1 MLHDID
7 RMDIP
12 DRHRLLGE
20 MTRKHTHWTD
30 IGEAEV
36 RDSLFG
42 RAKVRI
48 HRRRDDVLRAVR
60 WIAVSGVLI
69 AALVWVLE
77 QWAVQPQ
84 ALATPVVPAQDTAP
98 MLTPIVVPP
107 APVVRVIEPQV
118 RSAVAPIPAAP
129 VQPPVKPPVQRVP
142 VPVAAQPVATQP
154 VAAAPVPAVRPAP
167 PAAKVVAPQSASAVP
182 AVPPLP
188 QSAVAADH

>member
-12 DRHRLLGE
+12 DRHRLLDD

-36 RDSLFG
+36 RNSLFG

-60 WIAVSGVLI
+60 WMVVSGTLGAALIWALDQWAIRPQAI
-69 AALVWVLE
+69 AAPE
-77 QWAVQPQ
+77 AAQPEDK
-84 ALATPVVPAQDTAP
+84 VPL
-98 MLTPIVVPP
+98 LTPIIVPP

-118 RSAVAPIPAAP
+118 RSGVSPTPAAP
-129 VQPPVKPPVQRVP
+129 AVQPAKPLPPRVSQPVAPQAAQVVVP
-142 VPVAAQPVATQP
+142 VPVKSV
-154 VAAAPVPAVRPAP
+154 P
-167 PAAKVVAPQSASAVP
+167 PAAKVTAPVAASAVQ
-182 AVPPLP
+182 AVPPHS
-188 QSAVAADH
+188 QSAPYASN